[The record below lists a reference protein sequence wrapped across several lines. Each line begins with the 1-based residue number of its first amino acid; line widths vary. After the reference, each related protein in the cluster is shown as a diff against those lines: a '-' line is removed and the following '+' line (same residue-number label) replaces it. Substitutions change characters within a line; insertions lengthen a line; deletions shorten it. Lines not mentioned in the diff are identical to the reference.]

1 MKLSI
6 KNSFIFIVLI
16 TILLSSC
23 ADKKKLVYLQ
33 GIENQKS
40 YDGSLRYEVKLQP
53 DDLLSIVVSAQNP
66 EVTIPFN
73 LPLIQGDI
81 ATTAQTG
88 RTFLIDNDGFI
99 EFPVLGKVKLG
110 GLTRTDATTK
120 LSEMVSKYIT
130 DPTITVRILNYKISV
145 IGEVTKPGSYN
156 ISGERVTILEAL
168 TLAGDLTVFGKRKNI
183 LLIHD
188 DEGKKTYT
196 RIDLTDAKLLNSSS
210 YYLAQNDI
218 IVVEP
223 NKPKLNGAIIGPNIG
238 LILTSVSILLSLIIF
253 VKNY

>member
-6 KNSFIFIVLI
+6 KNSFIFIVFI
-16 TILLSSC
+16 SLLFTSC

-40 YDGSLRYEVKLQP
+40 YNGSLRYEIKLQP
-53 DDLLSIVVSAQNP
+53 DDLLSIVVSAENP

-73 LPLIQGDI
+73 LPLIQGNVV
-81 ATTAQTG
+81 TTSQTG

-99 EFPVLGKVKLG
+99 EFPVLGKLKLA
-110 GLTRTDATTK
+110 GLTRTEATAK
-120 LSEMVSKYIT
+120 LTEMVSSYIMN
-130 DPTITVRILNYKISV
+130 PSITVRILNYKISV
-145 IGEVTKPGSYN
+145 IGEVAKPGSFN
-156 ISGERVTILEAL
+156 VSGERVTILEAL

-196 RIDLTDAKLLNSSS
+196 RIDLTDANLLNSPS